1 MSRPVLDRTQT
12 AERERTR
19 PPFNAPYVFV
29 LAVVDGDDP
38 TLTHRIERRE
48 TIIGREGDSDFVVED
63 ETISKRHCMLR
74 VEASVC
80 TIFDLGSRNGTRIN
94 RREVRPGTAQR
105 VRHLDEIEIGGVR
118 LLVLAGK
125 FRRATAPAPS
135 AVPDRDS
142 DSEP

>member
-1 MSRPVLDRTQT
+1 MSRPLLDSTQT
-12 AERERTR
+12 AERERTK

-38 TLTHRIERRE
+38 TLIHRLERRE
-48 TIIGREGDSDFVVED
+48 TVIGREVEADFVVED
-63 ETISKRHCMLR
+63 ETISKRHCVLR

-80 TIFDLGSRNGTRIN
+80 TIADLGSRNGTRIN

-125 FRRATAPAPS
+125 FRRATAPGPALGADPDPAP
-135 AVPDRDS
+135 
-142 DSEP
+142 EP